1 MSGIQI
7 CFQIV
12 YQWNVIKWNN
22 TQVQYVL
29 KTDNTIV
36 LNHVN
41 SATTTNSYG
50 IIFSLYLNIT
60 KHASCSKVI
69 FEAQPVFRA
78 CSCVEY
84 VLFWMDRT
92 ESRRDC
98 SLTVP
103 TNEILLNGSLAC
115 FKNAKQIVCFVKCL
129 ENMIPGNVYSKIR
142 TSSSSHWKLTMIYSY
157 MYIIVELALNNNHS
171 LTPLCTVVA
180 I

>member
-1 MSGIQI
+1 MGQNHKAVFVLTHLSISNFTRRSGHLRSSMMKFIQGEKQRYNCI
-7 CFQIV
+7 E
-12 YQWNVIKWNN
+12 
-22 TQVQYVL
+22 L
-29 KTDNTIV
+29 
-36 LNHVN
+36 N

-103 TNEILLNGSLAC
+103 TDEILLNGSLAC
-115 FKNAKQIVCFVKCL
+115 FKNAKQIVCFVKCF
-129 ENMIPGNVYSKIR
+129 ENMIPGNVYSKNRIDDGNR
-142 TSSSSHWKLTMIYSY
+142 K
-157 MYIIVELALNNNHS
+157 
-171 LTPLCTVVA
+171 
-180 I
+180 